1 MNAVPSSLTGPP
13 HLDGPVA
20 EQLLSH
26 LSAEESSLAAM
37 LHAVQNVH
45 HALRYLNDDQLREAL
60 EEESLAIAV
69 AGELQQQRWDLR
81 VSLATALG
89 VERDE
94 ATLGRVLTGATGA
107 LREGVARFRTS
118 LAEMSAE
125 LERLNRQNGAMIRQ
139 SLSLTRGIIGRLT
152 GQRAAGDT
160 YNAEGNRD
168 EVHVGSLVQ
177 WGG

>member
-1 MNAVPSSLTGPP
+1 MNAVPSSLMEPP

-20 EQLLSH
+20 ELLLSH

-45 HALRYLNDDQLREAL
+45 NALRHLNDDQLREAL
-60 EEESLAIAV
+60 EEESLAIAS
-69 AGELQQQRWDLR
+69 ASELQQQRWDLR
-81 VSLATALG
+81 VALAAALG

-94 ATLGRVLTGATGA
+94 ATLGRVLTVATGA
-107 LREGVARFRTS
+107 LREGVARFRKS
-118 LAEMSAE
+118 LAEMSTE

-152 GQRAAGDT
+152 GQRTAGDT

>member
-1 MNAVPSSLTGPP
+1 MDCL
-13 HLDGPVA
+13 A
-20 EQLLSH
+20 ELLLSH

-45 HALRYLNDDQLREAL
+45 NALRHLNDDQLREAL
-60 EEESLAIAV
+60 EEESLAIAG
-69 AGELQQQRWDLR
+69 ASELQQQRWDLR
-81 VSLATALG
+81 VALAAALG

-94 ATLGRVLTGATGA
+94 ATLGRVLTVATGA
-107 LREGVARFRTS
+107 LREGVARFRKS
-118 LAEMSAE
+118 LAEMSTE

-152 GQRAAGDT
+152 GQRTAGDT

>member
-1 MNAVPSSLTGPP
+1 MNAVPSSLMEPP

-20 EQLLSH
+20 ELLLSH

-45 HALRYLNDDQLREAL
+45 NALRHLNDDQLREAL
-60 EEESLAIAV
+60 EEESLAIAG
-69 AGELQQQRWDLR
+69 ASELQQQRWDLR
-81 VSLATALG
+81 VALAAALG

-94 ATLGRVLTGATGA
+94 ATLGRVLTVATGA
-107 LREGVARFRTS
+107 LWEGVARFRKS
-118 LAEMSAE
+118 LAEMSTE

-152 GQRAAGDT
+152 GQRTAGDT